1 MDQLSIFIDVA
12 LTASDDDLT
21 TIKLGA
27 LKIVG
32 NAIVGFIKEMDN
44 IEQLHDQDLAEPED
58 RSQRMIKLCDMLQTS
73 LDQHNQL
80 PDFLVSYGIH
90 YC

>member
-12 LTASDDDLT
+12 LTASDDDLA

-32 NAIVGFIKEMDN
+32 NAIAGFIKEMDVD
-44 IEQLHDQDLAEPED
+44 IEKSYPYNVPTED
-58 RSQRMIKLCDMLQTS
+58 KSQRVIELCDMLQTA
-73 LDQHNQL
+73 LDQHNHL
-80 PDFLVSYGIH
+80 PDFLVGHSI
-90 YC
+90 